1 MSQPL
6 TSFGHARA
14 ILKLGLPLI
23 GSHMAQIA
31 ISATDTVMLGWYS
44 AEALAA
50 VVLGSSSIFFTL
62 LIVGSGFAWAVM
74 PMVAKAASEGDET
87 QVRRVTRMGFWLVM
101 IFAAFVTP
109 LMIWSAPW
117 LIWLGQDPDTSALA
131 QEYLRIAGLAMAP
144 GLLVMVLKGYLS
156 ALERTQVVLWVTVGA
171 ALLNAGLNYVLIFG
185 KFGAPELGV
194 EGAAIASLS
203 LHLASLVALVIYAR
217 RVLPEHDL
225 FRRLWVPDWAA
236 FRAVYRLGWP
246 ISITSFA
253 ESGLFAASAIMMG
266 AIGTLELAAHGIALQ
281 MAALTFMVHVGLSQ
295 AATVRAGRALG
306 QRDIAGLKRGGR
318 VAIGLSVGFAVATIL
333 LFLSIP
339 ELLIGAFLSPDDPAR
354 EDILRIGVVLLYM
367 AALFQFADGAQVMAL
382 GLLRG
387 VQDTKV
393 PMVMAALSYWG
404 IGLPVGFA
412 LGFYTPLSGVGI
424 WLGLVV
430 GLALAGVLLMWR
442 FWGRGG
448 WQTRIAPGAGQTA
461 TRS

>member
-1 MSQPL
+1 MTTPL
-6 TSFGHARA
+6 TSFGHARS
-14 ILKLGLPLI
+14 ILTLGLPLI

-50 VVLGSSSIFFTL
+50 VVLGSMTVFFAL

-74 PMVAKAASEGDET
+74 PMVAEAAARGDDT
-87 QVRRVTRMGFWLVM
+87 QVRRVTRMGFWLVL
-101 IFAAFVTP
+101 IFAAVVTP
-109 LMIWSAPW
+109 PMVWSAPW
-117 LIWLGQDPDTSALA
+117 LVLLGQDPDTAYLA
-131 QEYLRIAGLAMAP
+131 QDYLRIAGLAMAP

-156 ALERTQVVLWVTVGA
+156 ALERTQIVLWITIGA
-171 ALLNAGLNYVLIFG
+171 AVINAFLNYVLIFG
-185 KFGAPELGV
+185 RFGAPELGV
-194 EGAAIASLS
+194 TGAALASLS
-203 LHLASLVALVIYAR
+203 LHLASLVALVIYTR
-217 RVLPEHDL
+217 RNLPQHDL

-253 ESGLFAASAIMMG
+253 ESGLFAASAMMMG

-306 QRDIAGLKRGGR
+306 RGDIAGLKRGGR
-318 VAIGLSVGFAVATIL
+318 VAIALSVGFSVATIC
-333 LFLSIP
+333 LFVAIP
-339 ELLIGAFLSPDDPAR
+339 ELLIGAFLSPDDPSR
-354 EDILRIGVVLLYM
+354 GEILAIGVTLLYM

-393 PMVMAALSYWG
+393 PMIMAALAYWG
-404 IGLPVGFA
+404 IGLPVGFG
-412 LGFYTPLSGVGI
+412 LGFYTPLREIGI

-430 GLALAGVLLMWR
+430 GLALAGILLMHR

-448 WQTRIAPGAGQTA
+448 WQARPEQPTG
-461 TRS
+461 

>member
-1 MSQPL
+1 MTTPL
-6 TSFGHARA
+6 TSFGHARS
-14 ILKLGLPLI
+14 ILTLGLPLI

-50 VVLGSSSIFFTL
+50 VVLGSMTVFFAL

-74 PMVAKAASEGDET
+74 PMVAEAAARGDDT
-87 QVRRVTRMGFWLVM
+87 QVRRVTRMGFWLVL
-101 IFAAFVTP
+101 IFAAVVTP
-109 LMIWSAPW
+109 PMIWSAPW
-117 LIWLGQDPDTSALA
+117 LIALGQDPDTARLA
-131 QEYLRIAGLAMAP
+131 QDYLRIAGLAMAP

-156 ALERTQVVLWVTVGA
+156 ALERTQIVLWVTIGA
-171 ALLNAGLNYVLIFG
+171 AVINAFLNYVLIFG
-185 KFGAPELGV
+185 RFGAPEMGV
-194 EGAAIASLS
+194 AGAALASLS
-203 LHLASLVALVIYAR
+203 LHLGSLVALVIYAR
-217 RVLPEHDL
+217 RELPQHDL
-225 FRRLWVPDWAA
+225 FRRLWVPDWTA

-253 ESGLFAASAIMMG
+253 ESGLFAASAMMMG

-306 QRDIAGLKRGGR
+306 QGDVAGLKRGGG
-318 VAIGLSVGFAVATIL
+318 VAIALSVGFSVATICV
-333 LFLSIP
+333 FVAIP
-339 ELLIGAFLSPDDPAR
+339 EVLIGAFLSPDDPSRA
-354 EDILRIGVVLLYM
+354 EILAIGVTLLYM

-393 PMVMAALSYWG
+393 PMIIAAVAYWG
-404 IGLPVGFA
+404 VGLPVGFG
-412 LGFYTPLSGVGI
+412 LGFYTPLREIGI

-430 GLALAGVLLMWR
+430 GLALAGVLLMLR

-448 WQTRIAPGAGQTA
+448 WQARAVEPG
-461 TRS
+461 